1 MMPMEGRCSLSIPG
15 WRSQVLPLQGRSAT
29 RLVIITTTI
38 TPIITE
44 GDTITNA
51 PITTGRMVDTI
62 VPTKSE
68 FRIIVLF
75 QG

>member
-1 MMPMEGRCSLSIPG
+1 MR
-15 WRSQVLPLQGRSAT
+15 LQ
-29 RLVIITTTI
+29 IITTTI

-44 GDTITNA
+44 GGTITNA

-68 FRIIVLF
+68 YRIIVLF